1 MRAPTQT
8 RSLRPATQVRIGR
21 GGHGPT
27 HPLRTWL
34 LRHLQAFFSTLGHLV
49 RRPVSTLL
57 TTAVLGI
64 ALALP
69 SGLHVALE
77 NIRNMSSGWDV
88 TADISLF
95 LHQNVSLSAARTLA
109 DRVEARPDI
118 GSVHV
123 ISPAEALAEYGR
135 MSGLSE
141 VIESAEQENPLPAV
155 LVIRLEDPSASK
167 AGLQTLI
174 TSLQGL
180 PQVEVAQFDL
190 RWLERLY
197 AILRI
202 LERGTL
208 VLAALLALAVILVVG
223 NTIRLGIDN
232 RREEIEIA
240 KLFGATDA
248 FIRRPFLWT
257 GVLHGLAGALI
268 AWGFVQLSIA
278 LLQGPVDAL
287 AVVYGSSFELD
298 GLDLQDH
305 LMLLGRGVGLG
316 LAGSWL
322 AVGRHLHAIEPS

>member
-8 RSLRPATQVRIGR
+8 RPLRRAIQVRIGW

-27 HPLRTWL
+27 HAVRTWL

-77 NIRNMSSGWDV
+77 NIHNMSSGWDV

-95 LHQNVSLSAARTLA
+95 LHQNVSLSAARALG

-155 LVIRLEDPSASK
+155 LVIRLEEPSASK
-167 AGLQTLI
+167 TGLQSLI
-174 TSLQGL
+174 ASLQGL
-180 PQVEVAQFDL
+180 PEVEVAQFDL

-208 VLAALLALAVILVVG
+208 VLAGLLALAVILVVG

-257 GVLHGLAGALI
+257 GVLHGLAGGLI

-305 LMLLGRGVGLG
+305 LMLLGSGGGLG